1 MTQMLSVPLPDDLK
15 KDLDRHKEIKWV
27 EVARQ
32 ALKEKVEALDE
43 MDEFFAKSKV
53 SEKDVEKHSRI
64 VKRKVWQRYKKEL
77 GL

>member
-15 KDLDRHKEIKWV
+15 TGLDRHKEIKWV

-32 ALKEKVEALDE
+32 ALRDKVEALDE
-43 MDEFFAKSKV
+43 MDGFFSKSKV
-53 SEKDVEKHSRI
+53 TEKDVEKHSRI
-64 VKRKVWQRYKKEL
+64 VKAKVWRRYKKEL